1 MSAAQHS
8 RALSLPGDPAQWPQV
23 AGVREGDGQ
32 FALELQVPES
42 LCWFAGHF
50 PGTPVLPGVVQVFWA
65 ECFARQLFGR
75 FPDEYLL
82 RNLKFNQMVLP
93 GAALTLTLAEDVQ
106 KGRLEFRY
114 TQADDAVSSGAF
126 TESGA

>member
-1 MSAAQHS
+1 MSVAQHS
-8 RALSLPGDPAQWPQV
+8 RALALPGDPAQWPEI
-23 AGVREGDGQ
+23 ADVRDSDGQ
-32 FALELQVPES
+32 FLLELQVPET

-75 FPDEYLL
+75 FPGEYLL

-93 GAALTLTLAEDVQ
+93 GAALTLTLGEDMQ

-114 TQADDAVSSGAF
+114 QQAGEAVSSGAF
-126 TESGA
+126 TETTA